1 MVGEARNIKGGN
13 KAIMGNDFY
22 RKLGA
27 AFIISAGVIYT
38 FERVGSL
45 LARSRE
51 IVAMYEVKMY
61 DAIPK
66 THIAGFFDNIF
77 VPVLTFIGLILFV
90 YGFPKKN

>member
-1 MVGEARNIKGGN
+1 
-13 KAIMGNDFY
+13 MGNDFY

-51 IVAMYEVKMY
+51 IVAMYEVNMH
-61 DAIPK
+61 AIPQ

-90 YGFPKKN
+90 YGFPKK